1 MKRPD
6 WDQLYLTMC
15 YLVAMRSKDSHTHM
29 GSVIVDR
36 DNVLVSTGYNSL
48 PRSIEIDKEET
59 RLSREG
65 GEKYFWM
72 EHAERNAIYNA
83 ARRGTELKDCKLY
96 VPWAPCT
103 DCARGIIQTGISKV
117 VIHQNGQDF
126 YDAHTNGKWVDATRR
141 TMSMFEEAGVEV
153 EYVKSDI
160 VIPEIYMNAK
170 MYDAAV
176 YLNNSGEQE

>member
-1 MKRPD
+1 MREAKNTFGWNTPKEMP
-6 WDQLYLTMC
+6 YTM
-15 YLVAMRSKDSHTHM
+15 LLEE
-29 GSVIVDR
+29 
-36 DNVLVSTGYNSL
+36 VLS
-48 PRSIEIDKEET
+48 
-59 RLSREG
+59 
-65 GEKYFWM
+65 
-72 EHAERNAIYNA
+72 
-83 ARRGTELKDCKLY
+83 LKDCKLY

-153 EYVKSDI
+153 EYIESDI

-176 YLNNSGEQE
+176 YLNKSGDSE